1 MGVGSVFG
9 PFLGVTFSLVALANA
24 PVGVAS
30 TLMAVTPVFL
40 LPVSRL
46 TGERPTWQAYVGTAL
61 TVAGVA
67 ALFLV

>member
-1 MGVGSVFG
+1 
-9 PFLGVTFSLVALANA
+9 
-24 PVGVAS
+24 
-30 TLMAVTPVFL
+30 MAVTPVFL

-46 TGERPTWQAYVGTAL
+46 AFGERPTWQAYVGTAL